1 MQKILQREGKASSV
15 KEKDRE
21 AFELLSSSIIE
32 AIFEKKGEE
41 VVSLNLEH
49 IDEAVADQFIICQA
63 NNPVLLN
70 AIANNIIDY
79 VREEAGVKPYHVE
92 RGPQWTLIDYVD
104 IVVHLFQ
111 EEYRQ
116 FYNIESLWADAII
129 TPHKETI

>member
-1 MQKILQREGKASSV
+1 MQKILQREGKSSTV

-49 IDEAVADQFIICQA
+49 IEEAVADQFIICQA
-63 NNPVLLN
+63 SNPILLN
-70 AIANNIIDY
+70 AIANHIIDH
-79 VREEAGVKPYHVE
+79 VREEAEVKPYHVE

-111 EEYRQ
+111 EEYRH